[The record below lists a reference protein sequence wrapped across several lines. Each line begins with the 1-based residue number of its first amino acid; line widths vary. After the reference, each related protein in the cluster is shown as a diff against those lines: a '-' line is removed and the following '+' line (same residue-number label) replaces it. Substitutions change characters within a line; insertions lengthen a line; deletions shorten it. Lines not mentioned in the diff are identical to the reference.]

1 MPLASSYPSTGMQT
15 IVVSATNL
23 FLGGPLTVARE
34 LLAALRASERFARGD
49 LRVIVFCHR
58 RELYSDIATHPNLE
72 WIELPHVRR
81 NWLVRLYYE
90 YVWFARWSRG
100 REIDV
105 WISLQDLT
113 PNVRAKRHIV
123 YCHNPAPFYDGP
135 HRWLL
140 DPRFEVFRLLY
151 GFFYGVNLAKN
162 DFVIVQ
168 QQWMREEMARR
179 YGRGR
184 EATIVAH
191 PVQTVRSVGG
201 SPATSRRRIL
211 YPVYPRSAK
220 NHELLID
227 AMRELRD
234 LPIELTLT
242 FAGNE
247 TRYARMIHRRSRGLE
262 NIRFIGFL
270 TLAELEIEYQHADA
284 LVFPSKLET
293 WGLPLSEFRKYGKPV
308 FAANLPYAH
317 EALGGYPHSVFFD
330 PDSPTELAKLL
341 RKFHEGESL
350 PYETPPAHTAPPFAA
365 DWNELI
371 AMLW

>member
-1 MPLASSYPSTGMQT
+1 MQT

-34 LLAALRASERFARGD
+34 FLAALRLSERFSRGD

-58 RELYSDIATHPNLE
+58 RDDYSGIAAHPNLE
-72 WIELPHVRR
+72 WIELPHARR

-100 REIDV
+100 RDIDV

-113 PNVRAKRHIV
+113 PNVHAKRRVV
-123 YCHNPAPFYDGP
+123 YCHNPAPFYEGP

-151 GFFYGVNLAKN
+151 GFFYRVNLAKN

-179 YGRGR
+179 YGRERAG
-184 EATIVAH
+184 TIVAH
-191 PVQTVRSVGG
+191 PVTPGEKVPKADEG
-201 SPATSRRRIL
+201 SSSSPTTRIL
-211 YPVYPRSAK
+211 YPVYPRTAK
-220 NHELLID
+220 NHELLI
-227 AMRELRD
+227 AVMRELRD
-234 LPIELTLT
+234 LPVELTLT
-242 FAGNE
+242 FTGNE
-247 TRYARMIHRRSRGLE
+247 TRYARMIHRMARGLD
-262 NIRFIGFL
+262 NIHFTGFL
-270 TLAELEIEYQHADA
+270 TLAALEHEYARADA

-293 WGLPLSEFRKYGKPV
+293 WGLPLSEFRLYTKPV
-308 FAANLPYAH
+308 FAANLPYAR

-330 PDSPTELAKLL
+330 PDSPAELARLL
-341 RKFHEGESL
+341 RRFHRGESL
-350 PYETPPAHTAPPFAA
+350 PYETPPTHHEPPFAA
-365 DWNELI
+365 DWNELM